1 MPTPE
6 DRPIH
11 HESKTSSVDHHTDSN
26 CRGDNFRDATFR
38 ITITSSCYSY
48 KTEIARGKQM
58 LCCFM
63 KSWLPFW
70 FDLPFVFIVSSL
82 CLHHPPFRKP
92 LSDSIFLPF
101 LPPFCPPFIHF
112 TSEVCRGISGSVK
125 RFGSIASSFHLR
137 YHPPLFV
144 ILVRKSNIVSPIFS
158 CPFLKL
164 YYTLILFPLR
174 NLVRPI

>member
-1 MPTPE
+1 
-6 DRPIH
+6 
-11 HESKTSSVDHHTDSN
+11 
-26 CRGDNFRDATFR
+26 
-38 ITITSSCYSY
+38 
-48 KTEIARGKQM
+48 
-58 LCCFM
+58 M

-82 CLHHPPFRKP
+82 CLHHPAFRKP

-101 LPPFCPPFIHF
+101 LPPFCPPFIHY
-112 TSEVCRGISGSVK
+112 TSEACRGISGSVK

-144 ILVRKSNIVSPIFS
+144 ILVRKSNLVSPIFS

-164 YYTLILFPLR
+164 YYTLVLFLSAISFVLFNHSVNLPFRCLASNPFLLLSSSFLSLLFFYSYYSILL
-174 NLVRPI
+174 LLLLYIYLYIHI

>member
-1 MPTPE
+1 MFI
-6 DRPIH
+6 D
-11 HESKTSSVDHHTDSN
+11 KN
-26 CRGDNFRDATFR
+26 QFRFGYYLG
-38 ITITSSCYSY
+38 TITLRVHRSS
-48 KTEIARGKQM
+48 M
-58 LCCFM
+58 
-63 KSWLPFW
+63 
-70 FDLPFVFIVSSL
+70 
-82 CLHHPPFRKP
+82 CLHHSPFRKP

-112 TSEVCRGISGSVK
+112 TSEACRGISGSVK

-164 YYTLILFPLR
+164 YYTLVLFLSAISFVLFNHSV
-174 NLVRPI
+174 NLPFRRLASNPFLLFSSSLSASLSSLLSLSHSLTL